1 MGSTVTALAQKA
13 TPNQPPVI
21 RHEPV
26 TLAQDGQPLTVRA
39 FVSDDSGQIRS
50 VTLFYSTSRDAA
62 PSRVAMENSGAGS
75 FFGTIPPTMLV
86 GGKTIA
92 YYIEALDM
100 NSAATETPWYTIAV
114 RGAGDTSTP
123 AVNAVKA

>member
-1 MGSTVTALAQKA
+1 MNQRSPDWKRLLNVLGCILTMGSTVTALAQKA

-62 PSRVAMENSGAGS
+62 PSRVAMD
-75 FFGTIPPTMLV
+75 
-86 GGKTIA
+86 IA
-92 YYIEALDM
+92 
-100 NSAATETPWYTIAV
+100 
-114 RGAGDTSTP
+114 TSRI
-123 AVNAVKA
+123 VL